1 MRLSGKRRRGGTL
14 ILNIS
19 DSLDFRTAKKI
30 NNDLLS
36 LLQAISSVELESD
49 HVKNLKEKIEE
60 ELEKNLDNLENSL
73 ISYDS

>member
-1 MRLSGKRRRGGTL
+1 M

-30 NNDLLS
+30 NNDLLC

-73 ISYDS
+73 ISHDS

>member
-1 MRLSGKRRRGGTL
+1 VGTL

-19 DSLDFRTAKKI
+19 DLDFRTAKKI

-36 LLQAISSVELESD
+36 LLHALSTVELESD
-49 HVKNLKEKIEE
+49 PVKNLKEKIEE

-73 ISYDS
+73 IECDS